1 MAQAID
7 QGQSFTSSLL
17 PLSLRSPAMPE
28 HDQTRPRSPM
38 RAARLFVCWV
48 MALVGSAGFAGAQI
62 PKSKSAVA
70 SSLVLPTLASIDAAD
85 RSVDRT
91 SIQIRRFRDGAGNVV
106 SVRELLV
113 VDAQTSQVP
122 AHSLTFLGVEGQL
135 PGSTLSQKWQQTY
148 AQFSELYFEQSFRV
162 RSLTKAQINYTLHD
176 IGPSLRAG
184 RACRRT
190 VVFPT
195 QLDKSIWLLDL
206 DAATGIVLFAVEFDV
221 QLRVLSEVEVVNFVA
236 SASLPAGQPGAP
248 ALTFAAAANQ
258 LGNPPG
264 LLDPIVSAVAEY
276 AAQRVEVKVDPWNGQ
291 QKLVLTYTDG
301 IDRFFV
307 TQKPGSLDPFA
318 GLPGAATSSAGS
330 TIARYRDPAMTA
342 LVFWDDG
349 VAFEVTGSGAL
360 QRLDELAKRVYAQ
373 ALSQ

>member
-7 QGQSFTSSLL
+7 EAQSFTSSL
-17 PLSLRSPAMPE
+17 PCPLRSPSMPA
-28 HDQTRPRSPM
+28 HDQTRLCSPM
-38 RAARLFVCWV
+38 RAAGLFVCWV
-48 MALVGSAGFAGAQI
+48 LAFVGSAGFAGAQT
-62 PKSKSAVA
+62 PKTKSAVA
-70 SSLVLPTLASIDAAD
+70 SSLVLPTLASIEAAD

-91 SIQIRRFRDGAGNVV
+91 TIQIRRFRDGAGNVV

-113 VDAQTSQVP
+113 VDAQAGQVS

-135 PGSTLSQKWQQTY
+135 PGSTLTQKWQQTY

-162 RSLTKAQINYTLHD
+162 RSLTKAQVNYTLHD

-184 RACRRT
+184 RACRQT

-195 QLDKSIWLLDL
+195 QLDKSIWLLDI
-206 DAATGIVLFAVEFDV
+206 DAATGVVLFAVEFDI

-236 SASLPAGQPGAP
+236 SAWLPPGQPGAP
-248 ALTFAAAANQ
+248 ALSFAAAANQ
-258 LGNPPG
+258 LGSPPG
-264 LLDPIVSAVAEY
+264 LLDPVVSAVAEY
-276 AAQRVEVKVDPWNGQ
+276 SVQRVEIKVDPWNGL

-307 TQKPGSLDPFA
+307 TQKPGALDPFA
-318 GLPGAATSSAGS
+318 GLPGAATSSSGS

-360 QRLDELAKRVYAQ
+360 QRLDDLAKRVYAQ